1 MRKLAYLW
9 TDGDQ
14 KPHAYAFCRYLW
26 LVVRFIFAEDNFR
39 RVYGYKRTADT
50 WRDILSA
57 RRKPVRTSRSMTAS
71 GLGGAAS
78 GRQVMDLV
86 WIWHVEVSLRLP
98 EVTMAP
104 GKPALAPALPC
115 LAVCA
120 TWSNTLSLYASLVF
134 DPQVNDPDLSLIHI

>member
-1 MRKLAYLW
+1 MA
-9 TDGDQ
+9 
-14 KPHAYAFCRYLW
+14 RYL
-26 LVVRFIFAEDNFR
+26 VCTP
-39 RVYGYKRTADT
+39 YKQVNDGQQ
-50 WRDILSA
+50 
-57 RRKPVRTSRSMTAS
+57 

-98 EVTMAP
+98 EVIMAP

-134 DPQVNDPDLSLIHI
+134 DPQVNDPDYLESLPL

>member
-1 MRKLAYLW
+1 
-9 TDGDQ
+9 
-14 KPHAYAFCRYLW
+14 
-26 LVVRFIFAEDNFR
+26 
-39 RVYGYKRTADT
+39 
-50 WRDILSA
+50 
-57 RRKPVRTSRSMTAS
+57 
-71 GLGGAAS
+71 
-78 GRQVMDLV
+78 MDLV

-134 DPQVNDPDLSLIHI
+134 DPQVNDPDYLESLPL